1 MSGTVYV
8 LLSIAAASIC
18 TIAVRFAPFLIF
30 GGKKEIP
37 EKVMYLGKYLPP
49 AIIATLV
56 VYCLKD
62 IDLAR
67 IQGFVPELISIAVV
81 AALHL
86 WKKNTLLSIG
96 CGTLCYMALV
106 RVFTGISF

>member
-1 MSGTVYV
+1 MRGTLYV
-8 LLSIAAASIC
+8 LLCIAVASIC

-30 GGKKEIP
+30 GNKKEIP
-37 EKVMYLGKYLPP
+37 EKVVYLGKYLPA

-56 VYCLKD
+56 IYCLKD
-62 IDLAR
+62 IDFTR
-67 IQGFVPELISIAVV
+67 ISGSVPGLISVAVV

-86 WKKNTLLSIG
+86 WKRNTLLSIG

-106 RVFTGISF
+106 RIFTGISF

>member
-1 MSGTVYV
+1 MNSTVYV
-8 LLSIAAASIC
+8 LLSIAVASIC
-18 TIAVRFAPFLIF
+18 TIAVRFTPFLIF

-37 EKVMYLGKYLPP
+37 EKVIYLGKYLPP

-56 VYCLKD
+56 FYCLKD
-62 IDLAR
+62 TDFTR
-67 IQGFVPELISIAVV
+67 ITGCVPAIISLAVV

-96 CGTLCYMALV
+96 CGTLCYMALARIIFV
-106 RVFTGISF
+106 